1 MDHDAEEHQVYI
13 TTRDIYQLA
22 SQTAAKV
29 DAVLSMVTAAQTT
42 SADHEARLR
51 RLEARFFGVV
61 GTIGL
66 GIASLI
72 VYAIATFDHGG
83 V

>member
-1 MDHDAEEHQVYI
+1 MATDDDHVYI

-42 SADHEARLR
+42 DADHESRIR
-51 RLEARFFGVV
+51 RLEARFFGIV

-66 GIASLI
+66 AAASLI
-72 VYAIATFDHGG
+72 VYAIATFEHGG